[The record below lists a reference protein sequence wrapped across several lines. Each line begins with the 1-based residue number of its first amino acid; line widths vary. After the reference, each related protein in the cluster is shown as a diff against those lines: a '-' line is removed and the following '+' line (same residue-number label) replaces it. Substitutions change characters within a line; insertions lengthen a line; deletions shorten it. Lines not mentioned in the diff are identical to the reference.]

1 MTRASTFY
9 KRSYTNGYQEKVQY
23 YLNKY
28 DLALMDEDLES
39 MRFFEKKLKYFM
51 GRQEEYLSNKY
62 YDLVKEKI
70 AEAEKAAN
78 K

>member
-28 DLALMDEDLES
+28 DLALMDEDIEL
-39 MRFFEKKLKYFM
+39 MKKFKKKLDYFM
-51 GRQEEYLSNKY
+51 ERQEDYLINKY
-62 YDLVKEKI
+62 YDLLADRIGIDPK
-70 AEAEKAAN
+70 
-78 K
+78 